1 MEESNSNIE
10 TVTAPPKSQPLKMWK
25 VLVHNDDV
33 NTYGHVIAC
42 LIQIL
47 KMDPPQAIN
56 KTLEVDENGFSIVE
70 VTHKERAE
78 LLQDQLVSLRLTC
91 TIEPD

>member
-1 MEESNSNIE
+1 MEQSNSNTTTVNTPPE
-10 TVTAPPKSQPLKMWK
+10 TKPLKMWK

-33 NTYGHVIAC
+33 NTYIHVIKC
-42 LIQIL
+42 LMQIL
-47 KMDPPQAIN
+47 RMDPHMALV
-56 KTLEVDENGFSIVE
+56 KTTEVDKNGFSIVE

-78 LLQDQLVSLRLTC
+78 LLRDQLVSLSLTC